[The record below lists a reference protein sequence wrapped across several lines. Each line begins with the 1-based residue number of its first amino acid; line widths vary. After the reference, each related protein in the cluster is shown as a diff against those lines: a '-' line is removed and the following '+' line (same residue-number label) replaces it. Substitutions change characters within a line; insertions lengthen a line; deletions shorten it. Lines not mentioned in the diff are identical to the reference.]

1 MRLKIRLPKDKKSA
15 KIITIILAIVV
26 AGYVVVTAFLGL
38 SALNQKNNWQRLN
51 AVVADYDTRNGEN
64 VWTEF
69 EYEYNNEA
77 YTYRQ
82 KGHSYWMKRGA
93 EIEIYCNPDNP
104 EDMVV
109 AKNMF
114 ALFRTLLIIT
124 GINAGFFAIYL
135 LNFFVV
141 KNKQDRLQKQLKN
154 NSDRNYTG
162 LYLER

>member
-1 MRLKIRLPKDKKSA
+1 MRLKIILPKDKKSA
-15 KIITIILAIVV
+15 KIITIILAVIV
-26 AGYVVVTAFLGL
+26 AGYVVVTAFLGV

-82 KGHSYWMKRGA
+82 KGHSYWMQRGA